1 MKMHSVLTSLQLSS
15 VHGFSS
21 SHTISTASHSPL
33 VLSHQ
38 LFQQGSSGAQVT
50 EGKMGKREFV
60 GSRLYRLAKK
70 VNPATTCEDEESCE
84 IELEEADPAL
94 VEMAKQGLY

>member
-1 MKMHSVLTSLQLSS
+1 LEQIPVSGSQKSVVQTSPSSQVLVAKMHSVLTSLQLSS

-38 LFQQGSSGAQVT
+38 LFQHGSSGAQVT
-50 EGKMGKREFV
+50 G
-60 GSRLYRLAKK
+60 A
-70 VNPATTCEDEESCE
+70 
-84 IELEEADPAL
+84 
-94 VEMAKQGLY
+94 